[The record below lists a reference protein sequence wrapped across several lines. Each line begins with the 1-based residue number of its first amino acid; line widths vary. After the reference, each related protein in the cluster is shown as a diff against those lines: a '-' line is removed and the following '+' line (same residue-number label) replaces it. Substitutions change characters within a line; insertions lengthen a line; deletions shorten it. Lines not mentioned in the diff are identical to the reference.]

1 MNSNTF
7 RAQAHLLVD
16 WMADYLENIEKFPV
30 KSQVSPGEIYS
41 KLPQSP
47 PSSGESMEAIIA
59 DFKEVILPG
68 ITHWQHPHFHA
79 YFAGNS
85 SFPSVLAEMLTAT
98 MGAQCMLWDTSPAA
112 AELEERV
119 LEWLGQMLGL
129 PSGFTGVIQ
138 DGASTATLCALLT
151 AREKYSDF
159 TINKSGAAA
168 NHKYRI
174 YCSTETHSSI
184 EKAAQIAG
192 LGSENVVKVAVD
204 KKYAMESRA
213 LELAIEQ
220 DLDQGFRPLCV
231 ITTLGTTGSTAIDPL
246 PEIAA
251 LTQKQQLWLHVD
263 AAWAGTALVL
273 PEYRWMIE
281 GLEHADSFVCNPHKW
296 MFTNFDC
303 TAYFIKDPDALQR
316 TFSVLP
322 EYLRTQNQG
331 QVNNYN
337 SWGIPL
343 GRRFRALKL
352 WFVIREMGLDG
363 IRETISN
370 HISWAKQF
378 AQWVEEHPD
387 FELLAP
393 VPLALVCFRY
403 KPGQVSDEEQL
414 ADINRRLLER
424 LNKSG
429 KMYLTH
435 TKLSS
440 KYTLRL
446 VTGQTNLQEHHIKE
460 AWDWVQE
467 AVEHLNSSE

>member
-16 WMADYLENIEKFPV
+16 WMADYLENIDKLPV
-30 KSQVSPGEIYS
+30 KSQVTPREIYRQ
-41 KLPQSP
+41 LPQSP
-47 PSSGESMEAIIA
+47 PSSGESMESIMT
-59 DFKEVILPG
+59 DFQDVILPG

-112 AELEERV
+112 ADLEERV
-119 LEWLGQMLGL
+119 MEWLAQMLGL

-151 AREKYSDF
+151 AREKYSNF
-159 TINKSGAAA
+159 KINKKGTIDNS
-168 NHKYRI
+168 KFRI

-192 LGSENVVKVAVD
+192 VGSENVVKVRVD
-204 KKYAMESRA
+204 EKYAMDSTA
-213 LELAIEQ
+213 LEEAIDQ
-220 DLDQGFRPLCV
+220 DLKQGFRPLFV
-231 ITTLGTTGSTAIDPL
+231 VATLGTTGSTAIDPL
-246 PEIAA
+246 SAIAN
-251 LTQKQQLWLHVD
+251 LTQRYQLWLHVD

-273 PEYRWMIE
+273 SGYRWMID

-316 TFSVLP
+316 TFTVLP
-322 EYLRTQNQG
+322 EYLRTKNQG

-337 SWGIPL
+337 DWGITL

-352 WFVIREMGLDG
+352 WFVIREMGVDV
-363 IRETISN
+363 IRKTIGD
-370 HISWAKQF
+370 HILWAKQL
-378 AQWVEEHPD
+378 AQWVEAHPD

-393 VPLALVCFRY
+393 APLALVCFRY
-403 KPGQVSDEEQL
+403 KPDQVIDEDQL
-414 ADINRRLLER
+414 NALNRTMLER

-435 TKLSS
+435 TKLNG

-446 VTGQTNLQEHHIKE
+446 VTAQTNLKEHHVKE
-460 AWDWVQE
+460 AWDWVQAAAIE
-467 AVEHLNSSE
+467 LA